1 LVGIR
6 LFDVV
11 LLSGLELHSATIIQ
25 EEIQELEVEVL
36 FFPATVLLA
45 AELSDTR
52 SMLNISCPRDI
63 KPERIIPQ
71 SEIKELLP
79 SLGKGLLSLF
89 KMSEKAFE
97 ECHQLGLKAGCKS
110 DWEVVSHT
118 WVSHSRERRK
128 SICETWHQPINLL
141 SIDGRKINHQVV
153 RLPPIRK
160 DAFARFTLEKKEVKI
175 G

>member
-1 LVGIR
+1 MVGIR

-11 LLSGLELHSATIIQ
+11 RLSGLELHSATIIQ
-25 EEIQELEVEVL
+25 EETQELEVEAL

-52 SMLNISCPRDI
+52 SMLNISRTRDI
-63 KPERIIPQ
+63 KPERIILQ
-71 SEIKELLP
+71 EEIKELLP

-97 ECHQLGLKAGCKS
+97 ECRQLGLKPGSKS
-110 DWEVVSHT
+110 DWDVVPHT

-128 SICETWHQPINLL
+128 SICETWYQPINLL
-141 SIDGRKINHQVV
+141 SIDGREINHQVV
-153 RLPPIRK
+153 KLPPIRK
-160 DAFARFTLEKKEVKI
+160 DAFARFSL
-175 G
+175 